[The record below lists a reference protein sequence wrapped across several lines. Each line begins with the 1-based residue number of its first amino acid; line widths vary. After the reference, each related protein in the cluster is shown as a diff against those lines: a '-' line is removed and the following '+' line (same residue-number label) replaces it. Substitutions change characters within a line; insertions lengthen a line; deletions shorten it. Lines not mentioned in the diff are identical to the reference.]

1 MRKTVKENVPLMP
14 ATIKLRAGNPLFKLL
29 PAQKLP
35 MKDLESLNIMA
46 QIRQVFSGKS
56 FIWRMNEEV
65 SDMQGVWQGHR
76 RRNSRLRT
84 DGISSVDMK
93 ELSERLTF
101 SMMQMSVPDWG
112 LDQGRPRH
120 TGPT

>member
-1 MRKTVKENVPLMP
+1 MRKTVGENVPLMP

-46 QIRQVFSGKS
+46 QVRQVFGGKS
-56 FIWRMNEEV
+56 FIWRMNKEV

-84 DGISSVDMK
+84 DGTSSVDMK
-93 ELSERLTF
+93 ELRERLTF
-101 SMMQMSVPDWG
+101 LMMQMSVPAWG
-112 LDQGRPRH
+112 LDQGHPRH